1 MTNLIWKP
9 SFSAS
14 ALHAAQALAANQP
27 FTDAAAATSLTPSAK
42 QLDATIV
49 EWLGT
54 TSAKGWR
61 LLVGMASGIES
72 NRALSEQW
80 IRRMR
85 VGGSSDTS
93 RIARLAGAIADVE
106 AATALAYPKLSEQL
120 LLRGRPLQEQWNGYG
135 RGLTAHIQ
143 RLTEEAW
150 LVPEAEAIL
159 VQPVLGGAGYAYP
172 TLNRFSIEAVLTNPL
187 AELPEVVRVVWLVCQ
202 LQADLPVFVDELSPG
217 RAEPIV
223 ALASL
228 VAALAAAEV
237 LELSRC
243 DEATIQLAIEQWQ
256 LAIPALDDIASVL
269 IPWWETYLQTRP
281 SWSIALRALDKMLI
295 GQLHLSVAGSGTIHR
310 A

>member
-1 MTNLIWKP
+1 MTQLSWKP

-14 ALHAAQALAANQP
+14 ALHAAQALATEQSM
-27 FTDAAAATSLTPSAK
+27 TDPALVASLTPSAK
-42 QLDATIV
+42 ELDATIV
-49 EWLGT
+49 DWLGAA
-54 TSAKGWR
+54 SARGWR
-61 LLVGMASGIES
+61 LLVGMASAIDS

-85 VGGSSDTS
+85 VGGANEAS

-106 AATALAYPKLSEQL
+106 AATALAYPKLLEQL
-120 LLRGRPLQEQWNGYG
+120 VLRGRPLQEQWIGYG
-135 RGLTAHIQ
+135 RGLMAHVR

-159 VQPVLGGAGYAYP
+159 VQPVLGGAGYPHP

-187 AELPEVVRVVWLVCQ
+187 AELPEVVRVAWLICQ
-202 LQADLPVFVDELSPG
+202 LQADLPVYVDELAPG
-217 RAEPIV
+217 RAEPIA

-228 VAALAAAEV
+228 LVALAAAEV

-243 DEATIQLAIEQWQ
+243 DEATIQLAIEHWQ
-256 LAIPALDDIASVL
+256 IAIPALDDVAIVL

-281 SWSIALRALDKMLI
+281 PWSIALRALDKMLI
-295 GQLHLSVAGSGTIHR
+295 DQLSLGPR
-310 A
+310 